1 MADTEILRATLD
13 SAVEDLADIGWKR
26 MFGCDAVFHDDTI
39 FGLVWKE
46 GRIGLKFTD
55 GEEFESRMALEGS
68 DRWGPGGRMTK
79 HWILI
84 SETIATDAKLLKE
97 WARIS
102 HESIL

>member
-1 MADTEILRATLD
+1 MADTEILRAALD
-13 SAVEDLADIGWKR
+13 SAVEDLADIDWKR
-26 MFGCDAVFHDDTI
+26 MFGCDAIFRDGTI

-46 GRIGLKFTD
+46 GRTGLKFTD
-55 GEEFESRMALEGS
+55 SEGFESRMAFEGS
-68 DRWGPGGRMTK
+68 DRWGPSGRMTK

-84 SETIATDAKLLKE
+84 SESITTDAQLLKE